1 MYIVPKIKNR
11 IKGALCPGACTG
23 HTALIIN
30 HRFPSLIK
38 HSLMNTA
45 EHACRIFSHAIQQ
58 KRLYECTITFL
69 FFVGIMATW
78 LLHAF
83 GSFLKCSATFYGK
96 NAATVYLQ
104 RMHIPCHIQGWP
116 KHAEAPIVNSAH
128 SIIIDERRHFN
139 ATTIMSIRTT
149 AQQWEW

>member
-38 HSLMNTA
+38 HSLMNTV

-58 KRLYECTITFL
+58 KQLYECTITFL

-96 NAATVYLQ
+96 KCCNGIFTENAHSMPYT
-104 RMHIPCHIQGWP
+104 RMTKACR
-116 KHAEAPIVNSAH
+116 SAH
-128 SIIIDERRHFN
+128 S
-139 ATTIMSIRTT
+139 
-149 AQQWEW
+149 